1 MKNLFVF
8 FSMLWSIIFTG
19 SLPAEELNTEEL
31 NLRLRFQQ
39 PTSEK
44 SNRYHRLTRKEE
56 WKPNQTAVIVCDVW
70 DYHHCLNAVRRLNE
84 FAPRLNQVLIQAR
97 NQGVT
102 IIHAPSDCMPAYEN
116 HPARKRA
123 IKTPAAKSIP
133 QDIKSWCSKI
143 PAEETG
149 VYPIDQSDGG
159 EDDDPIEHAA
169 WAAKLKA
176 MGRNP
181 GLPWKKQSSLIQID
195 SAKDFIS
202 DKGDEV
208 WSILEAKGIKNV
220 ILTGVHVNMCV
231 LGRPFGLRQLVR
243 NGKNVVLM
251 RDMTD
256 TMYNPARWPFVSH
269 YTGNDLIISHIERFI
284 CPTIT
289 SDQILGGKPFRF
301 SRDNRKHLVMVIAE
315 DEYLTNQSLPKF
327 ADKMLGHDFRV
338 SYVWGDDQ
346 ERNCIRGLDV
356 LNRADVAL
364 ISVRRRVLPPREMGL
379 IRQFEASGKPMV
391 GIRTASHAFS
401 LRKKKPPA
409 GYVDWT
415 EFDHDVWGG
424 NYHNHYGNKLLST
437 VTVVSG
443 TKHPILEGIPSKTR
457 FTQNGSLYMT
467 SPLLPGALPLML
479 GKVEGKPP
487 EPVLWTYIRDNGG
500 RSFYSSI
507 GHLDDFE
514 NPIFTRAFLQGIIWA
529 AELEGCHDPTQ
540 TQNNYWSLI
549 DLPTTPVYTD
559 TVWSRCVVRL
569 PATWDRDLTLK
580 IEEKTTAWWEGKE
593 IKNHKIPADWIVAG
607 EYHLLVVRN
616 TGGLRQAPTLV
627 AEKKSLV
634 LKGSWQVRAGN
645 EKDSFENMPLPAK
658 FGASPDILFE
668 P

>member
-1 MKNLFVF
+1 MKNLPLLFTLI
-8 FSMLWSIIFTG
+8 SMLVFSG
-19 SLPAEELNTEEL
+19 SLSAEELKL
-31 NLRLRFQQ
+31 QLRYQQ

-44 SNRYHRLTRKEE
+44 SNRFHRLNRQECWDPAE
-56 WKPNQTAVIVCDVW
+56 TAIIVCDVW

-84 FAPRLNQVLIQAR
+84 FAPRLNQVLIKAR
-97 NQGVT
+97 SQGVS
-102 IIHAPSDCMPAYEN
+102 IIHAPSDCMPAYVN

-123 IKTPAAKSIP
+123 IQIPPAKTIP
-133 QDIKSWCSKI
+133 KDIKSWCSRI
-143 PAEETG
+143 PAEEAA

-159 EDDDPIEHAA
+159 EDDNPIEHAA

-181 GLPWKKQSSLIQID
+181 GLPWKKQSDLIQID

-269 YTGNDLIISHIERFI
+269 YTGNDLIISHIEKFI

-289 SDQILGGKPFRF
+289 SDQVLGGTPFHF
-301 SRDNRKHLVMVIAE
+301 SRDRRKHLVMVIAE
-315 DEYLTNQSLPKF
+315 DEYFTNQTLPEF
-327 ADKMLGHDFRV
+327 ADRMLGHHFQV
-338 SYVWGDDQ
+338 SYAWGDDQ
-346 ERNCIRGLDV
+346 ERNLIRGLEV
-356 LNRADVAL
+356 LNEADVAL
-364 ISVRRRVLPPREMGL
+364 ISVRRRVLPPQDMNL
-379 IRQFEASGKPMV
+379 IRKFEAAGKPMI

-401 LRKKKPPA
+401 LRKKKPPQ

-424 NYHNHYGNKLLST
+424 NYHNHYGNKLSST
-437 VTVVSG
+437 ITVADGVR
-443 TKHPILEGIPSKTR
+443 HPILRGIDSGVSFAQK
-457 FTQNGSLYMT
+457 GSLYMT
-467 SPLLPGALPLML
+467 MPLLPGALPLML
-479 GKVEGKPP
+479 GKIEGKPA
-487 EPVLWTYIRDNGG
+487 EPVVWTYIRDNGG

-507 GHLDDFE
+507 GHKDDFT
-514 NPIFTRAFLQGIIWA
+514 NPIFRRAFLQGMLWA
-529 AELEGCHDPTQ
+529 AEIKIDDHAVPA
-540 TQNNYWSLI
+540 QNGFWNLI
-549 DLPTTPVYTD
+549 DLPTAPVYTD

-569 PATWDRDLTLK
+569 PASWDTELTLK
-580 IEEKTTAWWEGKE
+580 IEEDTTVWWDGKE
-593 IKNHKIPADWIVAG
+593 IIKNKIPAEWIEPG

-616 TGGLRQAPTLV
+616 TGGLSQAPALT
-627 AEKKSLV
+627 AEKKVLE
-634 LKGSWQVRAGN
+634 LKGRWQVRAGG
-645 EKDSFENMPLPAK
+645 EKDAWENMPLPAK

>member
-1 MKNLFVF
+1 MKNLPLLFTLI
-8 FSMLWSIIFTG
+8 SMLNFSG
-19 SLPAEELNTEEL
+19 SLSAEELKL
-31 NLRLRFQQ
+31 QLRYQQ

-44 SNRYHRLTRKEE
+44 SNRFHRLIRQECWDPAE
-56 WKPNQTAVIVCDVW
+56 TAIIVCDVW

-84 FAPRLNQVLIQAR
+84 FAPRLNQVLIKAR
-97 NQGVT
+97 SQGVS
-102 IIHAPSDCMPAYEN
+102 IIHAPSDCMPAYVN

-123 IKTPAAKSIP
+123 RQTPAAKTIP
-133 QDIKSWCSKI
+133 KDIKSWCSRI
-143 PAEETG
+143 PAEEAA

-159 EDDDPIEHAA
+159 EDDNPIEHAA

-181 GLPWKKQSSLIQID
+181 GLPWKKQNDLIQID

-269 YTGNDLIISHIERFI
+269 YTGNDLIISHIEKYI

-289 SDQILGGKPFRF
+289 SDQVLGGTPFHF
-301 SRDNRKHLVMVIAE
+301 SRDRRKHLVMVIAE
-315 DEYLTNQSLPKF
+315 DEYLTNQTLPEF
-327 ADKMLGHDFRV
+327 ADGMLGHHFQV
-338 SYVWGDDQ
+338 SYAWGDDQ
-346 ERNCIRGLDV
+346 ERNLIRGLEV
-356 LNRADVAL
+356 LNEADVAL
-364 ISVRRRVLPPREMGL
+364 ISVRRRVLPPQDINL
-379 IRQFEASGKPMV
+379 IRKFEAAGKPMI

-401 LRKKKPPA
+401 LRKKKPPQ

-424 NYHNHYGNKLLST
+424 NYHNHYGNKLSST
-437 VTVVSG
+437 ITVADGVR
-443 TKHPILEGIPSKTR
+443 HPILRGIDSGVSFAQK
-457 FTQNGSLYMT
+457 GSLYMT
-467 SPLLPGALPLML
+467 MPLLPGALPLML
-479 GKVEGKPP
+479 GKIEGKPA
-487 EPVLWTYIRDNGG
+487 EPVVWTYIRDNGG

-507 GHLDDFE
+507 GHKDDFT
-514 NPIFTRAFLQGIIWA
+514 NPIFRRAFLQGMLWA
-529 AELEGCHDPTQ
+529 AEIEIDDHAVPA
-540 TQNNYWSLI
+540 QNGYWNLI
-549 DLPTTPVYTD
+549 DLPTAPVYTD

-569 PATWDRDLTLK
+569 PASWDTELTLK
-580 IEEKTTAWWEGKE
+580 IEENTTVWWDGKE
-593 IKNHKIPADWIVAG
+593 IIKNKIPAEWIEPG

-616 TGGLRQAPTLV
+616 TGGLSQAPTLT
-627 AEKKSLV
+627 AGKKVLE
-634 LKGSWQVRAGN
+634 LKGRWQVRAGG
-645 EKDSFENMPLPAK
+645 EKDAWENMPLPAK